1 MKKYTTDS
9 EIEVKSHY
17 TKDDI
22 IDKSEDPGKIPFT
35 RGIHS
40 EMYKKQLWTMRQYT
54 GYGSAEET
62 NKRFKFLI
70 NKGQTGLSLA
80 FDLPTQLG
88 LNSDNVLSEG
98 EVGKVGVSINSLYD
112 MKILF
117 DKIDLNKISTSMTI
131 NSTAAILLGL
141 YAAVGNLQ
149 GYDSKILRGTVQ
161 NDILKEYV
169 SRNTHIY
176 PPKESVNLTV
186 DLIEFC
192 VKNMPN
198 WYPISISGYHIR
210 EAGATAIQEL
220 GFTFSNAIEYINQLL
235 NRGLKIDEFTPRL
248 SFFLVS
254 RNDFFEE
261 IAKFRAARR
270 IWSKI
275 IGNRFESKNKKSMQ
289 FKFHVQTSG
298 ETLTAQQ
305 PENNVIRVSI
315 QALAAVLG
323 GAQSIHTNSKDEAL
337 GLPTEEAVKIA
348 LRTQQIIASE
358 SGVIKTVDPLGGSY
372 YVEYLTDKIEE
383 EAMNLINKVDK
394 LGGSLKAIES
404 GYIQSEIQ
412 KNAYKYQCELDEKS
426 KIIVGVNDFIDNSKN
441 IVKRQNINNDLSDLQ
456 HKNLIH
462 LKKTRNS
469 YDVDKS
475 LQNLEIAISSGKN
488 TTPIIFDSVKKYVTI
503 EEICNVFR
511 ELFGEY

>member
-9 EIEVKSHY
+9 EIDVKSHY
-17 TKDDI
+17 NKDDI
-22 IDKSEDPGKIPFT
+22 IDKLEAPGEIPFT

-70 NKGQTGLSLA
+70 SKGQTGLSLA

-88 LNSDNVLSEG
+88 LNSNNNLSEG

-149 GYDSKILRGTVQ
+149 GYDSKVLRGTVQ
-161 NDILKEYV
+161 NDILKEYI

-176 PPKESVNLTV
+176 PPKQSVNLTV

-235 NRGLKIDEFTPRL
+235 DRGLKIDHFAPRL

-275 IGNRFESKNKKSMQ
+275 IENRFEPKNKKSMQ
-289 FKFHVQTSG
+289 FKFHAQTSG

-305 PENNVIRVSI
+305 PENNVVRVSI

-372 YVEYLTDKIEE
+372 YIEYLTDKIEE
-383 EAMNLINKVDK
+383 EVMKLINKIDK

-412 KNAYKYQCELDEKS
+412 KNAYKYQCELDEQS
-426 KIIVGVNDFIDNSKN
+426 KIIVGVNEFIDDSKHVIKHQNMNS
-441 IVKRQNINNDLSDLQ
+441 DLSDIQ
-456 HKNLIH
+456 HKNLTN

-469 YDVDKS
+469 YDVEKS
-475 LQNLEIAISSGKN
+475 LQNLEVAISSGEN

>member
-9 EIEVKSHY
+9 EIDVKSHY
-17 TKDDI
+17 NKDDI
-22 IDKSEDPGKIPFT
+22 IDKLEAPGEIPFT

-88 LNSDNVLSEG
+88 LNSNNNLSEG

-149 GYDSKILRGTVQ
+149 GYDSKVLRGTVQ
-161 NDILKEYV
+161 NDILKEYI

-176 PPKESVNLTV
+176 PPKQSVNLTV

-235 NRGLKIDEFTPRL
+235 DRGLKIGL
-248 SFFLVS
+248 QLL
-254 RNDFFEE
+254 E
-261 IAKFRAARR
+261 IDLNL
-270 IWSKI
+270 KI
-275 IGNRFESKNKKSMQ
+275 
-289 FKFHVQTSG
+289 
-298 ETLTAQQ
+298 
-305 PENNVIRVSI
+305 
-315 QALAAVLG
+315 
-323 GAQSIHTNSKDEAL
+323 
-337 GLPTEEAVKIA
+337 
-348 LRTQQIIASE
+348 
-358 SGVIKTVDPLGGSY
+358 
-372 YVEYLTDKIEE
+372 
-383 EAMNLINKVDK
+383 
-394 LGGSLKAIES
+394 
-404 GYIQSEIQ
+404 
-412 KNAYKYQCELDEKS
+412 
-426 KIIVGVNDFIDNSKN
+426 
-441 IVKRQNINNDLSDLQ
+441 
-456 HKNLIH
+456 KNLC
-462 LKKTRNS
+462 
-469 YDVDKS
+469 
-475 LQNLEIAISSGKN
+475 NLN
-488 TTPIIFDSVKKYVTI
+488 FM
-503 EEICNVFR
+503 FR
-511 ELFGEY
+511 LVEKH

>member
-9 EIEVKSHY
+9 EIDVKSHY
-17 TKDDI
+17 NKDDI
-22 IDKSEDPGKIPFT
+22 IDKLEDPGKIPFT

-88 LNSDNVLSEG
+88 LNSDNNLSEG

-161 NDILKEYV
+161 NDILKEYI

-176 PPKESVNLTV
+176 PPKQSVNLTV

-235 NRGLKIDEFTPRL
+235 NRGLKIDEFAPRL

-270 IWSKI
+270 LWSKI

-305 PENNVIRVSI
+305 PENNVVRVSI

-383 EAMNLINKVDK
+383 EVMNVINKIDK

-441 IVKRQNINNDLSDLQ
+441 IIKRQNMNSDLSDIQ
-456 HKNLIH
+456 HKNLTN

-469 YDVDKS
+469 YDVEKS
-475 LQNLEIAISSGKN
+475 LQNLEVTISNGEN
-488 TTPIIFDSVKKYVTI
+488 TTPVIFDSVKKYVTI

>member
-9 EIEVKSHY
+9 EIDVKSHY
-17 TKDDI
+17 NKDDI
-22 IDKSEDPGKIPFT
+22 IDKLEDPGKIPFT

-88 LNSDNVLSEG
+88 LNSDNNLSEG

-161 NDILKEYV
+161 NDILKEYI

-176 PPKESVNLTV
+176 PPKQSVNLTV

-235 NRGLKIDEFTPRL
+235 NRGLKIDEFAPRL

-270 IWSKI
+270 LWSKI

-305 PENNVIRVSI
+305 PENNVVRVSI

-383 EAMNLINKVDK
+383 EVMNVINKIDK

-441 IVKRQNINNDLSDLQ
+441 IIKRPNINSDLSDIQ
-456 HKNLIH
+456 HKNLTN

-469 YDVDKS
+469 YDVEKS
-475 LQNLEIAISSGKN
+475 LQNLEVTISNGEN
-488 TTPIIFDSVKKYVTI
+488 TTPVIFDSVKKYVTI

>member
-1 MKKYTTDS
+1 MKRYTTDS
-9 EIEVKSHY
+9 EIDVKSHY
-17 TKDDI
+17 NKHDI
-22 IDKSEDPGKIPFT
+22 IDKLENPGEIPFT

-88 LNSDNVLSEG
+88 LNSDNNLSEG

-161 NDILKEYV
+161 NDILKEYI

-176 PPKESVNLTV
+176 PPKQSVNLTV

-235 NRGLKIDEFTPRL
+235 NRGLKIDEFAPRL

-254 RNDFFEE
+254 KNDFFEE

-383 EAMNLINKVDK
+383 EVMNLINKIDK

-404 GYIQSEIQ
+404 GYMQSEIQ

-441 IVKRQNINNDLSDLQ
+441 IIKRPNINSDLSDIQ
-456 HKNLIH
+456 HKNLTN
-462 LKKTRNS
+462 LKKIRNS
-469 YDVDKS
+469 YDVEKS
-475 LQNLEIAISSGKN
+475 LQNLEVTISSGEN

>member
-9 EIEVKSHY
+9 EIDVKSHY
-17 TKDDI
+17 NKDDI
-22 IDKSEDPGKIPFT
+22 VDKLEDPGEIPFT

-88 LNSDNVLSEG
+88 LNSDNNLSEG

-149 GYDSKILRGTVQ
+149 GYDSKVLRGTVQ
-161 NDILKEYV
+161 NDILKEYI

-176 PPKESVNLTV
+176 PPKQSVNLTV

-210 EAGATAIQEL
+210 EAGANAIQEL

-372 YVEYLTDKIEE
+372 YIEYLTDKIEE
-383 EAMNLINKVDK
+383 EVMNLINKIDK

-441 IVKRQNINNDLSDLQ
+441 IIKRQNINSDLSDIQ

-469 YDVDKS
+469 YDVEKS
-475 LQNLEIAISSGKN
+475 LQNLEVAISSGKN